1 MTMRVF
7 TLQNALFIFVG
18 LRLVVLIA
26 ETFERLRILFI
37 LSTIIVHSCFTSCIF
52 AARTLDFAVKFR
64 LVFRYETV
72 VFRRYVLALLLV
84 SLLRKFEAYLVYLS
98 LIQSKNPRRFSFFQK
113 FLHFTYMLLWFQF
126 VIPSFPARIDDMRS
140 RFSALSPQAPALSL
154 FPSLPARP
162 PKHTKPLRR
171 REGPR
176 ENQSRAQS
184 SQAPR
189 SAVGRRGE
197 LWGHEGTRN
206 RAVPVLVRMLGFDV
220 IRRKNGSHHEVNFSL
235 FQPLYDRERR
245 YFC

>member
-1 MTMRVF
+1 MGVF

-64 LVFRYETV
+64 FVFRYETV

-113 FLHFTYMLLWFQF
+113 FRHFTYMLLWFQF

-140 RFSALSPQAPALSL
+140 RFSALSHTKGTKLRASAKNKEQGEEERRATKT
-154 FPSLPARP
+154 PSLTQTGNRP
-162 PKHTKPLRR
+162 FL
-171 REGPR
+171 
-176 ENQSRAQS
+176 
-184 SQAPR
+184 
-189 SAVGRRGE
+189 E
-197 LWGHEGTRN
+197 LGHMYFD
-206 RAVPVLVRMLGFDV
+206 LVVFRM
-220 IRRKNGSHHEVNFSL
+220 SHYALMWNF
-235 FQPLYDRERR
+235 
-245 YFC
+245 

>member
-52 AARTLDFAVKFR
+52 AARSLDFAVKFR

-113 FLHFTYMLLWFQF
+113 FRHFTYMLLWFQF

-140 RFSALSPQAPALSL
+140 RFSALSLSTTFRSPRYCFSGFPRRHMRSKHMHMRRKL
-154 FPSLPARP
+154 LVPSLPAYR
-162 PKHTKPLRR
+162 LL
-171 REGPR
+171 
-176 ENQSRAQS
+176 NQYL
-184 SQAPR
+184 
-189 SAVGRRGE
+189 SASVWNPFIG
-197 LWGHEGTRN
+197 L
-206 RAVPVLVRMLGFDV
+206 
-220 IRRKNGSHHEVNFSL
+220 I
-235 FQPLYDRERR
+235 
-245 YFC
+245 

>member
-26 ETFERLRILFI
+26 ETFETLRILFI

-113 FLHFTYMLLWFQF
+113 FRHFTYMLLWFQF

-140 RFSALSPQAPALSL
+140 RFSALSAIYTCKQQEEAQRLNTCRTAL
-154 FPSLPARP
+154 
-162 PKHTKPLRR
+162 
-171 REGPR
+171 
-176 ENQSRAQS
+176 
-184 SQAPR
+184 
-189 SAVGRRGE
+189 
-197 LWGHEGTRN
+197 W
-206 RAVPVLVRMLGFDV
+206 
-220 IRRKNGSHHEVNFSL
+220 
-235 FQPLYDRERR
+235 
-245 YFC
+245 